1 MRPELNRPGGGD
13 MSKPAELAV
22 EIGLSVAAAALTW
35 LLLLGPV
42 LTGLWQ
48 KMQTLTQV
56 LGA

>member
-1 MRPELNRPGGGD
+1 